1 MNVSWAELRASSFL
15 ARAESIFSNEDN
27 STSELSKAQVSS
39 RLMEFGTIIG
49 SCFVLLGL
57 LAVCSIYKKTGS
69 LSLGELSWSCSD
81 GWMWQGEPIFG
92 QRQRHFEHKL
102 IQDPKK
108 VDESTERRILEAQA
122 QRNANHLCE
131 YRLRGFV
138 LFVLF
143 CMYVIASLGIPY
155 LKRGTV
161 SCSNGFFWEDHML
174 FGAVVFATKIVELSI
189 FAFDP
194 TIFAGDQGL
203 FEFFKL
209 FLPSMLGFVDGYTDS
224 TAITIAASCDT
235 PFSQNLAVSMF
246 TTYCIGVILLQ
257 WLVIGA
263 LALFDDS
270 HICLM
275 KLLHMDAL
283 AGCVN
288 LPPDQEYKWRLI
300 NYARTFGEDIP
311 QAIQQSLFII
321 YVKDNS
327 FMLLSVAVSIAS
339 SFKALRDAMTRS
351 RVVQGAFDLLAAG
364 PGAAGGGDGALGTK
378 AVLVGDPEA
387 PLIGAGGGD
396 GALGGDRHLLL
407 TPERT
412 VDGAY

>member
-49 SCFVLLGL
+49 SCFVVLGL
-57 LAVCSIYKKTGS
+57 LAVCSLYKKTGV
-69 LSLGELSWSCSD
+69 LSLGPLSWSGAA
-81 GWMWQGEPIFG
+81 GWMWRGEPIFG
-92 QRQRHFEHKL
+92 KSGQQHKKL
-102 IQDPKK
+102 NQELEDL
-108 VDESTERRILEAQA
+108 DEEEILQAQA
-122 QRNANHLCE
+122 NRNAE
-131 YRLRGFV
+131 YPCQHRLRGFV

-143 CMYVIASLGIPY
+143 CIYVGASLGIPY

-235 PFSQNLAVSMF
+235 PFSQNLAISML
-246 TTYCIGVILLQ
+246 TTYCLGVILLQ
-257 WLVIGA
+257 WIVIGG

-288 LPPDQEYKWRLI
+288 IPPDQEWKWRLI

-311 QAIQQSLFII
+311 QAIQQSLFMI

-327 FMLLSVAVSIAS
+327 FMLLSVAVSVGCS
-339 SFKALRDAMTRS
+339 CKALRDALTRS
-351 RVVQGAFDLLAAG
+351 RIVQGAFDLLAADVPDAPYSYG
-364 PGAAGGGDGALGTK
+364 DAQERAYVPGGSAT
-378 AVLVGDPEA
+378 
-387 PLIGAGGGD
+387 LI
-396 GALGGDRHLLL
+396 
-407 TPERT
+407 EE
-412 VDGAY
+412 